1 MAPPKIKTPEPVKV
15 PTPKVAT
22 PHECP
27 PVEVQANSLSAE
39 ALDEVIE
46 KLKSQIDDMKIE
58 IMSEV
63 DGKIVNLE
71 V

>member
-1 MAPPKIKTPEPVKV
+1 M
-15 PTPKVAT
+15 AT